1 MNIDKKQIIQT
12 AKELIQTELEAVAA
26 LADRVDNSFVEACE
40 IITNCEGRIAI
51 IGMGKSGHIG
61 QKIAA
66 TLSSTGNPAC
76 FVHPAEAGHGD
87 LGLITSQ
94 DVVIMLSN
102 SGETEELINI
112 VPTLSN
118 LNIKLI
124 VLTGNL
130 KSKLAKK
137 ANVCIDVSVA
147 KEACPLDLA
156 PTSSTTAA
164 LVMGDALA
172 IALIQTKDFNL
183 EEFARSHPSGQLGK
197 RLTLRAKD
205 VMRTGQQI
213 PIVHKGAKLKDV
225 LIEISSK
232 GMGMAVV
239 LEKQKIIGVY
249 TDGDLR
255 RSLDSAFD
263 IQTTAIEEVMTKN
276 CYAIDSEQLATSVLH
291 IFNEKKINAAPV
303 IDNSKQLVGALNMH
317 DLLNCG
323 IT

>member
-51 IGMGKSGHIG
+51 IGIGKSGHIG

-66 TLSSTGNPAC
+66 TLSSTGNPAF

-87 LGLITSQ
+87 LGMITSQ

-164 LVMGDALA
+164 LV
-172 IALIQTKDFNL
+172 TV
-183 EEFARSHPSGQLGK
+183 SYTH
-197 RLTLRAKD
+197 LTL
-205 VMRTGQQI
+205 
-213 PIVHKGAKLKDV
+213 P
-225 LIEISSK
+225 
-232 GMGMAVV
+232 
-239 LEKQKIIGVY
+239 
-249 TDGDLR
+249 
-255 RSLDSAFD
+255 
-263 IQTTAIEEVMTKN
+263 TK
-276 CYAIDSEQLATSVLH
+276 A
-291 IFNEKKINAAPV
+291 
-303 IDNSKQLVGALNMH
+303 
-317 DLLNCG
+317 
-323 IT
+323 

>member
-66 TLSSTGNPAC
+66 TLSSTGNPAF

-87 LGLITSQ
+87 LGMITSQ

>member
-1 MNIDKKQIIQT
+1 MNINKKQIVQT

-26 LADRVDNSFVEACE
+26 LTDRIDDSFVEACE
-40 IITNCEGRIAI
+40 IITNCEGRIAV
-51 IGMGKSGHIG
+51 IGIGKSGHIG

-66 TLSSTGNPAC
+66 TLSSTGNPAF

-87 LGLITSQ
+87 LGMITSQ

-112 VPTLSN
+112 VPTLSS

-137 ANVCIDVSVA
+137 ANVSVDVSVA

-183 EEFARSHPSGQLGK
+183 KEFARSHPSGQLGK

-205 VMRTGQQI
+205 VMRTDQQI
-213 PIVHKGAKLKDV
+213 PIVQKGTKLKDV

-232 GMGMAVV
+232 GMGMVIV

-263 IQTTAIEEVMTKN
+263 IQSTLIEEVMTKN
-276 CYAIDSEQLATSVLH
+276 CYVIDSEQLATAVLH
-291 IFNEKKINAAPV
+291 VFNDEKINAAPV
-303 IDNSKQLVGALNMH
+303 IDKNKHLVGALNMH

>member
-51 IGMGKSGHIG
+51 IGIGKSGHIG

-66 TLSSTGNPAC
+66 TLSSTGNPAF

-87 LGLITSQ
+87 LGMITSQ